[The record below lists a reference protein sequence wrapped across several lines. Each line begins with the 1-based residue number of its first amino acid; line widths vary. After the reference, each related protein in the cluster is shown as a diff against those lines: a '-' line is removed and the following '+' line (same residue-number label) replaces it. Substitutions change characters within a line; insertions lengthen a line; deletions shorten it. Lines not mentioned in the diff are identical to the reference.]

1 MDEKTMIDDLIHMLD
16 KSMTKGVG
24 HINVRAEEEGMQS
37 KDVRTLG
44 CSDCSRTPLKRS
56 VPSSTNGMID
66 FQ

>member
-16 KSMTKGVG
+16 KSITKGVG
-24 HINVRAEEEGMQS
+24 HINVHTEEEGIKS

-56 VPSSTNGMID
+56 VPSSTTGMSD